1 LRGGASFFEIEV
13 TEMTAAM
20 YLTRAIERVR
30 TILSE
35 PDNVVLDPAHYVELG
50 EAAETVGVLVAEER
64 RDSCRVCFAG
74 AAVLSAIDHLPNFA
88 HTYSRQLATSNIN
101 RLPVIAEL
109 ADAARDLGI
118 QENERYSYG
127 DVAVLT
133 QALVDGRVDE
143 VCDRALQ
150 RVEEEA
156 PAHA

>member
-64 RDSCRVCFAG
+64 RDY
-74 AAVLSAIDHLPNFA
+74 LPNFA